1 RAVCRLSLARPG
13 AVRDVAP
20 RPGCLP
26 RPGEGPPRC
35 GMGCS
40 GSGGPALDA
49 EEELTP
55 VPSRFWVRLHR
66 GADDLVGVSLGDAA
80 SGAVLVCV
88 KEGGIVDKWSRSNP
102 SRAIR
107 PGYIIEE
114 INGVRGYWNLLDVL
128 RNEGP
133 LVFKVATVPPAS
145 AGPDWFEEIA
155 ATAK

>member
-1 RAVCRLSLARPG
+1 EAGASAQPTARP
-13 AVRDVAP
+13 P
-20 RPGCLP
+20 RPASPAMASVGSLETGVSADGGQ
-26 RPGEGPPRC
+26 PGHRI
-35 GMGCS
+35 
-40 GSGGPALDA
+40 LQ
-49 EEELTP
+49 ELTP